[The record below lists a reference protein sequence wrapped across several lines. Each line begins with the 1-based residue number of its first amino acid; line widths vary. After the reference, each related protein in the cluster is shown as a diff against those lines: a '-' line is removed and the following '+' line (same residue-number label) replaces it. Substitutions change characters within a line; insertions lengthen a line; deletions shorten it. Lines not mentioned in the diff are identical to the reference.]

1 MAVSTGYS
9 RTQIVLH
16 WLTAI
21 GVVTAFVTHEGM
33 EEAFETLVETG
44 GSPYPT
50 IHSVAGITVFWL
62 VLIRLWLR
70 RRNAPEPEGE
80 GLAQTAAIW
89 GHRLLYLLLIAV
101 PLGGFLT
108 WIVGVHDLGDLHG
121 SAGQALL
128 IVAFGHALMA
138 FYHHYVKK
146 DGTLRRMIKPQ

>member
-1 MAVSTGYS
+1 M
-9 RTQIVLH
+9 
-16 WLTAI
+16 
-21 GVVTAFVTHEGM
+21 
-33 EEAFETLVETG
+33 
-44 GSPYPT
+44 
-50 IHSVAGITVFWL
+50 AGITVFWL

-80 GLAQTAAIW
+80 GLAQAAAIW

-108 WIVGVHDLGDLHG
+108 WIVGLHDLGDLHG
-121 SAGQALL
+121 SAGQALM

-146 DGTLRRMIKPQ
+146 DGTLRRMIRPQ

>member
-1 MAVSTGYS
+1 MSTTTGYS
-9 RTQIVLH
+9 RSQIALH

-21 GVVTAFVTHEGM
+21 GVVIAFLSHEGM
-33 EEAFETLVETG
+33 EDAFETLRDTG
-44 GSPYPT
+44 GSPHPT

-89 GHRLLYLLLIAV
+89 GHRLLYLLLLAV

-108 WIVGVHDLGDLHG
+108 WIVGIHALDDLHG
-121 SAGQALL
+121 SAGQALMV
-128 IVAFGHALMA
+128 VALGHALMA